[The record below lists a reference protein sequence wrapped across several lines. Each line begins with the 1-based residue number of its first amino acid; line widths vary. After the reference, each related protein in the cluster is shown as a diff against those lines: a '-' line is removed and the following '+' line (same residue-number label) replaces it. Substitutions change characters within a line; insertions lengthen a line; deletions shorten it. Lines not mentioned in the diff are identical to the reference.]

1 MGGVMSDV
9 LFLLLGVG
17 GILVMAAYAAFCARI

>member
-1 MGGVMSDV
+1 MSDV